1 MSKRTRNAGLWPA
14 LLFLLS
20 PLALAERF
28 ESAEPH
34 MGTLVRITIYASD
47 ASALP
52 AAFARIRDLDNKLSD
67 YNPESELNQLCRTAH
82 DHPVPVSADL
92 FRVLEAAQKLATE
105 TDGAFDVTIGPVTH
119 LWRQG
124 KKPDR
129 GTLMWCGYRN
139 LVLDRARRMVFLKI
153 AGMQLDLGGIAK
165 GYAADEALATLRAH
179 GVRRALV
186 AVSGDIAVGDA
197 PPGQKGWRIAIEP
210 AGGELLL
217 HNTAV
222 STSGDTEQSREIDG
236 VRYSH
241 IIDPKTGLGL
251 TTHIAVTVEARRGI
265 EADSLATAISVLGP
279 ERGRALLAKHFR
291 QLRIWENRA
300 PSVSEWVFGST
311 HSLSFGAR

>member
-1 MSKRTRNAGLWPA
+1 VSRKTRNAGLWPA
-14 LLFLLS
+14 LLFFFPS
-20 PLALAERF
+20 LAFADRF
-28 ESAEPH
+28 ESTEPH
-34 MGTLVRITIYASD
+34 MGTLVRITIYAPD

-67 YNPESELNQLCRTAH
+67 YKPDSELNQVCRTAH

-92 FRVLEAAQKLATE
+92 FCVLEAAQKLATE

-129 GTLMWCGYRN
+129 ETMLRCGYRN
-139 LVLDRARRMVFLKI
+139 LVLDRARRTVFLKV

-197 PPGQKGWRIAIEP
+197 PSGKQGWRIAVEP

-222 STSGDTEQSREIDG
+222 STSGDTEQSLDLDG

-265 EADSLATAISVLGP
+265 DADSLATAISVLGP
-279 ERGRALLAKHFR
+279 ERGRALLARHFR
-291 QLRIWENRA
+291 RLLVR
-300 PSVSEWVFGST
+300 
-311 HSLSFGAR
+311 